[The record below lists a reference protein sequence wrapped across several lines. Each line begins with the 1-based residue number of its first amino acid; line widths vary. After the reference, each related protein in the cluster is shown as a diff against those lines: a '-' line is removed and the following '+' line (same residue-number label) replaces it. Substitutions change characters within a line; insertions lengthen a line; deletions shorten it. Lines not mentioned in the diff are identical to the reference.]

1 MSLMDSRIA
10 NKFLGENVWYSACV
24 CVCVVGRTVGGAG
37 IPANQILLKL
47 FKQPYTKQNH
57 KAHSHCM
64 HKIGSVDKAIISQLQ
79 INN

>member
-1 MSLMDSRIA
+1 MDSRIA
-10 NKFLGENVWYSACV
+10 NKFLEENVWYSACV
-24 CVCVVGRTVGGAG
+24 CVVGRKVGVAC
-37 IPANQILLKL
+37 IPAYEILLKL

-64 HKIGSVDKAIISQLQ
+64 HKIGSVDNAIISQLQ

>member
-1 MSLMDSRIA
+1 MFGILR
-10 NKFLGENVWYSACV
+10 VCV
-24 CVCVVGRTVGGAG
+24 CVCGWEEGGGGAC
-37 IPANQILLKL
+37 IPAYQILLKL